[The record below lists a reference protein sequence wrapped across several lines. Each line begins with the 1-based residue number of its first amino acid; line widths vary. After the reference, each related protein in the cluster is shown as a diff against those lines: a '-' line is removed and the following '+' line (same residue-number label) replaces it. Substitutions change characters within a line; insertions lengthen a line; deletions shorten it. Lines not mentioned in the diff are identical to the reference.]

1 MCGYL
6 KAKKILLGVVA
17 LDVWVR
23 ISLHSSPMLLVNCH
37 IFHDVCPTPPLVVFE
52 PTPLIKTHQFPAHM
66 QYNFRQEKDGIGTI
80 LGLIHLAIDIIE
92 SGPV

>member
-23 ISLHSSPMLLVNCH
+23 ISLNSSPMLQVICH
-37 IFHDVCPTPPLVVFE
+37 ILHDDVCPTPPLVVFE
-52 PTPLIKTHQFPAHM
+52 PTPLIKTHQSPAHM
-66 QYNFRQEKDGIGTI
+66 RYNFSKEKMASE
-80 LGLIHLAIDIIE
+80 LFL
-92 SGPV
+92 V